1 MVIMVRCDEVKFVVK
16 GAEPLEDDFWKCRR
30 MIVGPW
36 VNQPQ
41 EYEGYNGFV
50 GWAGITRMR
59 SGRWVLTFSSGYWHG
74 SEPWTEE
81 IGKDPKSKAQFEKWH
96 KVGMPN
102 IRSPRG
108 GRAHIM
114 YSDDCGLHWT
124 KPQTLI
130 DTPLD
135 DRHPTILEAAD
146 GTWLCTFFTAELPY
160 NIQSYYMCSTD
171 AGKTWSEP
179 KKFSYGLGGFGNGSA
194 ILLRNGDILCSV
206 GGGKKAEDAHYLVD
220 HLLIFQS
227 KDNGRTFNL
236 LSRINGNEG
245 SEIAESS
252 LAELPD
258 GRIVVISRRKGPVC
272 WSEDQGKSWSQPK
285 YFGVDIY
292 DPHFVMMPSGV
303 LACFHGSYNT
313 GGLRVFL
320 SPDCGATWH
329 GPRIQ
334 KGHLERPGGIGYA
347 VDPTVYG
354 YSHAMLLLDGT
365 VYVVYL
371 HTGGHSPHDARTEA
385 LWGLRVGVS
394 PDADG
399 IEILPAPG
407 SAADENSVDWKEQ
420 LQFAGGDPELGAK
433 I

>member
-1 MVIMVRCDEVKFVVK
+1 MDRCDEVKFVVK
-16 GAEPLEDDFWKCRR
+16 GAEPPADDFLKCRR

-36 VNQPQ
+36 VNQPE

-50 GWAGITRMR
+50 GWPGITRMR
-59 SGRWVLTFSSGYWHG
+59 SGRWVLTFSSGYWHA
-74 SEPWTEE
+74 SPPWTEE
-81 IGKDPKSKAQFEKWH
+81 IRAEIRKDPESKARFEKWQ
-96 KVGMPN
+96 KVGLPN
-102 IRSPRG
+102 IWAPRG
-108 GRAHIM
+108 GQAHIM
-114 YSDDCGLHWT
+114 YSDDHGLNWT
-124 KPQTLI
+124 KPETLI

-146 GTWLCTFFTAELPY
+146 GTWVCTFFSSNALLK
-160 NIQSYYMCSTD
+160 NAQSYYMYSTD

-179 KKFSYGLGGFGNGSA
+179 TKFSDAAGGFGNGSA
-194 ILLRNGDILCSV
+194 ILLRNGDILCTT
-206 GGGKKAEDAHYLVD
+206 GGGRKAEDADIAV
-220 HLLIFQS
+220 LLIFQS

-236 LSRINGNEG
+236 LSRIYGAPDS
-245 SEIAESS
+245 SESP

-313 GGLRVFL
+313 GGLRVLL

-334 KGHLERPGGIGYA
+334 KGLLEKPGGIGYA

-354 YSHAMLLLDGT
+354 YSHAMLLPDGT

-371 HTGGHSPHDARTEA
+371 HTGGHSSHDARTEA

-394 PDADG
+394 PEADG

-407 SAADENSVDWKEQ
+407 SAADANSVDWKEK
-420 LQFAGGDPELGAK
+420 LQFTGGDPELGAK

>member
-1 MVIMVRCDEVKFVVK
+1 MEFIVNRCAEVKFVVR
-16 GAEPLEDDFWKCRR
+16 GAEPPENDFRKCRR
-30 MIVGPW
+30 MLVGPW
-36 VNQPQ
+36 VNQPE

-50 GWAGITRMR
+50 GWAGITGMR
-59 SGRWVLTFSSGYWHG
+59 SGRWVLTFSSGYWHV
-74 SEPWTEE
+74 SVPWTEE
-81 IGKDPKSKAQFEKWH
+81 IRKDSAKKRQFEEWQKL
-96 KVGMPN
+96 GLPN
-102 IRSPRG
+102 IWAPRG

-114 YSDDCGLHWT
+114 YSDSHGLHWT
-124 KPQTLI
+124 KPETLI
-130 DTPLD
+130 DTPHD

-146 GTWLCTFFTAELPY
+146 GTWVCTFCTCALPR
-160 NIQSYYMCSTD
+160 NGQTCYMYSTD

-179 KKFSYGLGGFGNGSA
+179 KKFSDEAQGFGNGSA
-194 ILLRNGDILCSV
+194 ILLKNGAILCSV
-206 GGGKKAEDAHYLVD
+206 GGERKTEDAD
-220 HLLIFQS
+220 SAELLIFQS

-236 LSRINGNEG
+236 LSRINGVRDS
-245 SEIAESS
+245 SESP

-258 GRIVVISRRKGPVC
+258 GRIVIISRRKGPVC

-292 DPHFVMMPSGV
+292 DPHFVMLPNGV

-320 SPDCGATWH
+320 SPDCGATWC
-329 GPRIQ
+329 GPKIQ
-334 KGHLERPGGIGYA
+334 KGYLEKPGGIGYA
-347 VDPTVYG
+347 VDTTVYG
-354 YSHAMLLLDGT
+354 YSHAMLLPDGT
-365 VYVVYL
+365 VYIVYL

-394 PDADG
+394 PRADG

-407 SAADENSVDWKEQ
+407 SAADINSGDWKEK
-420 LQFAGGDPELGAK
+420 LQFTGGDPELGAE